1 MPDVPSV
8 LPLSCEGALYRL
20 TLRVRG
26 EPTEGPEVTGDTER
40 KPGRR
45 QEWDRAQSRAG
56 AAPRAVVTRSQDVCL
71 GLDTRGRSGA
81 DPEGGWGM
89 GAGTPGMPGGPGSWA
104 QCDLPPRGPR
114 IPAPVNPLAT
124 LRHRGLTEGPGRHQ
138 RIVWGRGFVC
148 MKGPSPLRV

>member
-1 MPDVPSV
+1 MGSPQR
-8 LPLSCEGALYRL
+8 ALRSQG
-20 TLRVRG
+20 TQNGSPARG
-26 EPTEGPEVTGDTER
+26 KNGTEHRAGP
-40 KPGRR
+40 
-45 QEWDRAQSRAG
+45 G

-124 LRHRGLTEGPGRHQ
+124 LRHRGLTEGPGTHQ
-138 RIVWGRGFVC
+138 KIVWGRGFIC
-148 MKGPSPLRV
+148 MKRSSPLRV